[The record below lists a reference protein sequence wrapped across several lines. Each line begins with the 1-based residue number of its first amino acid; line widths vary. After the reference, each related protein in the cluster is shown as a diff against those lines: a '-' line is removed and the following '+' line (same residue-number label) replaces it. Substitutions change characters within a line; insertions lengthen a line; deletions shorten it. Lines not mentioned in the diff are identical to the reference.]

1 MPHCLLCA
9 IYLKALC
16 HISRVCYWKT
26 ISLLFRLC
34 EPGPCP
40 CSMKC
45 IEPNL
50 YIVNTNMV
58 HWCIYRSHCS
68 LQYSQR
74 YNIREVKDCLAFQES
89 SMAINMLVMR
99 VNQAQ
104 KVKETVNNLL
114 LSIAPRVH
122 RVRRGNTKEN
132 IQSCKFS
139 F

>member
-1 MPHCLLCA
+1 MIGHSIQGNLRLSDLYHTLL
-9 IYLKALC
+9 
-16 HISRVCYWKT
+16 S
-26 ISLLFRLC
+26 
-34 EPGPCP
+34 
-40 CSMKC
+40 
-45 IEPNL
+45 
-50 YIVNTNMV
+50 
-58 HWCIYRSHCS
+58 
-68 LQYSQR
+68 
-74 YNIREVKDCLAFQES
+74 REVKDCLAFQES

>member
-1 MPHCLLCA
+1 MCHSNLEEPVN
-9 IYLKALC
+9 IY
-16 HISRVCYWKT
+16 
-26 ISLLFRLC
+26 
-34 EPGPCP
+34 
-40 CSMKC
+40 
-45 IEPNL
+45 
-50 YIVNTNMV
+50 
-58 HWCIYRSHCS
+58 
-68 LQYSQR
+68 
-74 YNIREVKDCLAFQES
+74 IREVKDCLAFQES